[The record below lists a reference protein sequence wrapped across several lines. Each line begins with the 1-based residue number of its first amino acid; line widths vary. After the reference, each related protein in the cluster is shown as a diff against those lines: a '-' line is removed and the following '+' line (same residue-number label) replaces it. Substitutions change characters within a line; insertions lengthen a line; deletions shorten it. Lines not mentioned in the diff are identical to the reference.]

1 MTTSEIKYGVGIL
14 RERQQLTQ
22 ACQELRRHNFSLK
35 NVAAI
40 PATEGAMKGAI
51 AGGSTGGLLAL
62 IGGLSVMLIPG
73 VGIPLAIESLVT
85 VMAGTGISTAVGGF
99 VGGIRG
105 WFLPEEAANIY
116 RDSVVQGN
124 YLIIV
129 KGSQDELNRARLLL
143 ANWQIREWRVYD
155 ESEYTVNKIS
165 KKSKIKS

>member
-1 MTTSEIKYGVGIL
+1 MTSSEIKYGVGIL
-14 RERQQLTQ
+14 PNRQQLTQ

-99 VGGIRG
+99 VGGMRG

-116 RDSVVQGN
+116 RDSVVQDN

-129 KGSQDELNRARLLL
+129 KGNQDELNRARLLL
-143 ANWQIREWRVYD
+143 ANWEIREWRVYD
-155 ESEYTVNKIS
+155 ESERTA
-165 KKSKIKS
+165 KKMFKS

>member
-14 RERQQLTQ
+14 PDRQQLTQ
-22 ACQELRRHNFSLK
+22 ACQELRQHNFSLK

-73 VGIPLAIESLVT
+73 VGIPLAAESLLT
-85 VMAGTGISTAVGGF
+85 VIMGTGVSSAVGGF
-99 VGGIRG
+99 VGGMRG

-116 RDSVVQGN
+116 RDR
-124 YLIIV
+124 I
-129 KGSQDELNRARLLL
+129 
-143 ANWQIREWRVYD
+143 
-155 ESEYTVNKIS
+155 
-165 KKSKIKS
+165 